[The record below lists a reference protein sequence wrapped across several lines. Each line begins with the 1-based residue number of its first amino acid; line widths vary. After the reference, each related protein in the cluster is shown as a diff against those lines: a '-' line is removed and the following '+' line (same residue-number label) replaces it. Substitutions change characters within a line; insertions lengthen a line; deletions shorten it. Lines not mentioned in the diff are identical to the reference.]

1 MNGQRICP
9 FYGGQDIDCCDIGSG
24 YISPCHV
31 EVTVRYCI
39 SRYDECPRRLALIHG
54 PHADDSESSVHS
66 VPVTNPDLAD
76 MPVGGLLLPPPM
88 TREEATL
95 FNHLLRTPL
104 TSIRSFVEI
113 LLDESVDDQNAR
125 QRFLKIIRE
134 EATRLERVVDRLFGN
149 ADLEAI
155 SHHSKNHLNS

>member
-1 MNGQRICP
+1 LI
-9 FYGGQDIDCCDIGSG
+9 GGS
-24 YISPCHV
+24 HV
-31 EVTVRYCI
+31 E
-39 SRYDECPRRLALIHG
+39 
-54 PHADDSESSVHS
+54 DSASSVCS
-66 VPVTNPDLAD
+66 VPVMSPYFVD
-76 MPVGGLLLPPPM
+76 MPIGGLLLPPPM

-134 EATRLERVVDRLFGN
+134 ETARLERVVDQLFGN
-149 ADLEAI
+149 AEREAI
-155 SHHSKNHLNS
+155 SHHPKII